1 MWIAIIVT
9 IKKKDNEAMLSK
21 CSCDIIR
28 FELLFL
34 SNVSILFSSN
44 KITKNFISG
53 YCKLFFIADF
63 NGGDRSTDQS
73 IFFVKTNFSIINSEN
88 LLLSIIEYLSL
99 WFFS

>member
-1 MWIAIIVT
+1 
-9 IKKKDNEAMLSK
+9 MLSK

-34 SNVSILFSSN
+34 SKVSILFSSN
-44 KITKNFISG
+44 KITKIFISG

-73 IFFVKTNFSIINSEN
+73 ITNFSIINSEN

-99 WFFS
+99 

>member
-1 MWIAIIVT
+1 
-9 IKKKDNEAMLSK
+9 MLSK
-21 CSCDIIR
+21 CSRDIIR

-34 SNVSILFSSN
+34 SKVSILFSSN
-44 KITKNFISG
+44 KITKIFISG

-73 IFFVKTNFSIINSEN
+73 IFFFVKTNFSIINSEN

-99 WFFS
+99 